1 MEKVIV
7 LSILITCMFGL
18 VKFGEMKLID
28 KQIKPLKL
36 YVRDMAIVFISSL
49 FITMI
54 YFYFDNSITELFNVV
69 TNSKNMNNLSTPQVF
84 TDQPGF

>member
-28 KQIKPLKL
+28 KQIKPIKI
-36 YVRDMAIVFISSL
+36 YIRDMAIVFISSL

-69 TNSKNMNNLSTPQVF
+69 TNSKNMNNLLTPQVF

>member
-7 LSILITCMFGL
+7 LSILITFMFGL

-28 KQIKPLKL
+28 NKIKPLKL
-36 YVRDMAIVFISSL
+36 FIRDMAIVFISSV
-49 FITMI
+49 FITMV
-54 YFYFDNSITELFNVV
+54 YFYFDNSIAELFNVV

-84 TDQPGF
+84 TDLPGF

>member
-7 LSILITCMFGL
+7 LSILITCTYGL

-28 KQIKPLKL
+28 KQIKPLKIF
-36 YVRDMAIVFISSL
+36 VRDMVIVFISSL
-49 FITMI
+49 FITML

-69 TNSKNMNNLSTPQVF
+69 TNSRNMNSLSTPQIF
-84 TDQPGF
+84 TDSPGF